1 MSDSSKFSF
10 GSIPVMREVPPGMDA
25 RFRFT
30 GPGKIVE
37 TELYGEKMSFPI
49 SLTFHPSYDTLPPL
63 SGLVSVAKRDELEA
77 ELEGQTVECNW
88 QTKCQS
94 AKQLMQQLEQRTP
107 ESANKLSKFAKELK
121 QHYENSEWQLSRF
134 DTGAYWLEVLFP

>member
-10 GSIPVMREVPPGMDA
+10 GSIPVMREVPPGLNA
-25 RFRFT
+25 KFRFT

-37 TELYGEKMSFPI
+37 TEQYGEKLSFPI
-49 SLTFHPSYDTLPPL
+49 SLSYHPSYDSLPPL
-63 SGLVSVAKRDELEA
+63 PDKVVDRDKKEA
-77 ELEGQTVECNW
+77 ELEGQTIDCNW

-94 AKQLMQQLEQRTP
+94 AKQLMKPLEKHKDHVD
-107 ESANKLSKFAKELK
+107 SFSKELK
-121 QHYENSEWQLSRF
+121 QHYEKSEWQLTRF

>member
-1 MSDSSKFSF
+1 MTDKSEFSF

-25 RFRFT
+25 KFRFT

-37 TELYGEKMSFPI
+37 TEQYGEKLSFPI
-49 SLTFHPSYDTLPPL
+49 SLSFHPSYDSLAPLPDN
-63 SGLVSVAKRDELEA
+63 VVDREKKEA
-77 ELEGQTVECNW
+77 ELQGQTIECNW

-94 AKQLMQQLEQRTP
+94 AKQLMKQLNEQP
-107 ESANKLSKFAKELK
+107 GDKFTKELK
-121 QHYENSEWQLSRF
+121 QHYEKSEWQLSRF

>member
-1 MSDSSKFSF
+1 MSDNAKFSF

-37 TELYGEKMSFPI
+37 TEQYGEKLSFPI
-49 SLTFHPSYDTLPPL
+49 SLSYHPSYDSLPPL
-63 SGLVSVAKRDELEA
+63 PDNVVDRDKKEA
-77 ELEGQTVECNW
+77 ELEGQTIECNW

-94 AKQLMQQLEQRTP
+94 AKQLMKQMEKHKDHVD
-107 ESANKLSKFAKELK
+107 SFAKELK
-121 QHYENSEWQLSRF
+121 QHYAKSEWQLTRF

>member
-1 MSDSSKFSF
+1 MSLEKSAFSF

-37 TELYGEKMSFPI
+37 TEQYGEKLSFPI
-49 SLTFHPSYDTLPPL
+49 SLSFHPSYDTLAPL
-63 SGLVSVAKRDELEA
+63 PDNVVDREKKEA
-77 ELEGQTVECNW
+77 ELQGQTIECNW

-94 AKQLMQQLEQRTP
+94 AKQLMKQLNEVIKMSV
-107 ESANKLSKFAKELK
+107 EKSKFQKELQ
-121 QHYENSEWQLSRF
+121 QHYEKSEWQLSRF

>member
-1 MSDSSKFSF
+1 MTDKSKFSF

-37 TELYGEKMSFPI
+37 TEQYGEKLSFPI
-49 SLTFHPSYDTLPPL
+49 SLSFHPSYDSLPPL
-63 SGLVSVAKRDELEA
+63 PDNVVDRDKKEA
-77 ELEGQTVECNW
+77 ELQGQTIECNW

-94 AKQLMQQLEQRTP
+94 AKQLM
-107 ESANKLSKFAKELK
+107 KELNEVIK
-121 QHYENSEWQLSRF
+121 MSVEKGKFQKELQQHYDKSEWQLSRF
-134 DTGAYWLEVLFP
+134 DTGAYWLEVLIDEA

>member
-37 TELYGEKMSFPI
+37 TEQYGEKLSFPI
-49 SLTFHPSYDTLPPL
+49 SLSYHPSYDSLPPL
-63 SGLVSVAKRDELEA
+63 PDNVVDRDKKEA
-77 ELEGQTVECNW
+77 ELKGQTIECNW

-94 AKQLMQQLEQRTP
+94 AKQLMKQLGAPIPGEH
-107 ESANKLSKFAKELK
+107 SDKFQKELK
-121 QHYENSEWQLSRF
+121 QHFEKSEWQLTRF

>member
-1 MSDSSKFSF
+1 MTDKSKFSF

-37 TELYGEKMSFPI
+37 TEQYGEKLSFPI
-49 SLTFHPSYDTLPPL
+49 SLSFHPSYDSLPPL
-63 SGLVSVAKRDELEA
+63 PDNVVDRDKKEA
-77 ELEGQTVECNW
+77 ELQGQTIECNW

-94 AKQLMQQLEQRTP
+94 AKQLMKQMEKHKDHVD
-107 ESANKLSKFAKELK
+107 SFAKELK
-121 QHYENSEWQLSRF
+121 QHYAKSEWQLTRF

>member
-37 TELYGEKMSFPI
+37 TEQYGEKLSFPI
-49 SLTFHPSYDTLPPL
+49 SLSYHPSYDSLPPL
-63 SGLVSVAKRDELEA
+63 PDNVVDRDKKEA
-77 ELEGQTVECNW
+77 ELEGQTIECNW

-94 AKQLMQQLEQRTP
+94 AKQLMKQMEKHKDHVD
-107 ESANKLSKFAKELK
+107 SFAKELK
-121 QHYENSEWQLSRF
+121 QHYAKSEWQLTRF

>member
-1 MSDSSKFSF
+1 MSLDNKFSF
-10 GSIPVMREVPPGMDA
+10 GSVPVMREVPPGMDA

-37 TELYGEKMSFPI
+37 TEQYGEKLSFPI
-49 SLTFHPSYDTLPPL
+49 SLSFHPSYDTLAPL
-63 SGLVSVAKRDELEA
+63 PDNVVDRVKKEA
-77 ELEGQTVECNW
+77 ELEGQTIDCNW

-94 AKQLMQQLEQRTP
+94 AKQLMKQLNEQP
-107 ESANKLSKFAKELK
+107 GDKFTKELK
-121 QHYENSEWQLSRF
+121 QHYEKSEWQLSRF

>member
-1 MSDSSKFSF
+1 MTDKSKFSF

-30 GPGKIVE
+30 GPGKIVD
-37 TELYGEKMSFPI
+37 TEQYGEKLSFPI
-49 SLTFHPSYDTLPPL
+49 SLSFHPSYDTLAPL
-63 SGLVSVAKRDELEA
+63 PDNVVDRDKKEA
-77 ELEGQTVECNW
+77 ELEGQTIECNW

-94 AKQLMQQLEQRTP
+94 AKQLMKQLNEQP
-107 ESANKLSKFAKELK
+107 GDKFTKELK
-121 QHYENSEWQLSRF
+121 QHYEKSEWQLSRF

>member
-1 MSDSSKFSF
+1 MMSLDNKFSF

-30 GPGKIVE
+30 GPGKIVD
-37 TELYGEKMSFPI
+37 TEQYGEKMSFPI
-49 SLTFHPSYDTLPPL
+49 SLSYHPSYDSLPPL
-63 SGLVSVAKRDELEA
+63 PDNVVDRDKKEA
-77 ELEGQTVECNW
+77 ELQGQTIECNW

-107 ESANKLSKFAKELK
+107 ESANKLSEFAKELR
-121 QHYENSEWQLSRF
+121 QHYDKSEWQLSRF
-134 DTGAYWLEVLFP
+134 DTGAYWLEALL

>member
-1 MSDSSKFSF
+1 MMSLDNKFSF
-10 GSIPVMREVPPGMDA
+10 GSVPVMREVPPGMDA

-37 TELYGEKMSFPI
+37 TEQYGEKLSFPI
-49 SLTFHPSYDTLPPL
+49 SLSFHPSYDTLAPL
-63 SGLVSVAKRDELEA
+63 PDNVVDRVKKEA
-77 ELEGQTVECNW
+77 ELEGQTIECNW

-94 AKQLMQQLEQRTP
+94 AKQLMKQLNEQP
-107 ESANKLSKFAKELK
+107 GDKFTKELK
-121 QHYENSEWQLSRF
+121 QHYEKSEWQLSRF

>member
-1 MSDSSKFSF
+1 MMSLDNKFSF

-30 GPGKIVE
+30 GPGKIVD
-37 TELYGEKMSFPI
+37 TEQYGEKMSFPI
-49 SLTFHPSYDTLPPL
+49 SLSYHPSYDSLPPL
-63 SGLVSVAKRDELEA
+63 PDNVVDRDKKEA
-77 ELEGQTVECNW
+77 ELEGQTIECNW

-107 ESANKLSKFAKELK
+107 ESANKLSEFAKELR
-121 QHYENSEWQLSRF
+121 QHYDKSEWQLSRF
-134 DTGAYWLEVLFP
+134 DTGAYWLEALFP

>member
-1 MSDSSKFSF
+1 MMSLDNKFSF

-37 TELYGEKMSFPI
+37 TEQYGEKLSFPI
-49 SLTFHPSYDTLPPL
+49 SLSYHPSYDSLPPL
-63 SGLVSVAKRDELEA
+63 PDNVVDRDKKEA
-77 ELEGQTVECNW
+77 ELKGQTIECNW

-94 AKQLMQQLEQRTP
+94 AKQLMKQMVAPIPGEK
-107 ESANKLSKFAKELK
+107 SDKFAKELR
-121 QHYENSEWQLSRF
+121 QHYEKSEWQLTRF

>member
-37 TELYGEKMSFPI
+37 TEQYGEKLSFPI
-49 SLTFHPSYDTLPPL
+49 SLSFHPSYDTLAPL
-63 SGLVSVAKRDELEA
+63 PDNVVDREKKEA
-77 ELEGQTVECNW
+77 ELEGQTIECNW

-94 AKQLMQQLEQRTP
+94 AKQLMKQLNEQP
-107 ESANKLSKFAKELK
+107 GDKFTKELK
-121 QHYENSEWQLSRF
+121 QHYEKSEWQLSRF